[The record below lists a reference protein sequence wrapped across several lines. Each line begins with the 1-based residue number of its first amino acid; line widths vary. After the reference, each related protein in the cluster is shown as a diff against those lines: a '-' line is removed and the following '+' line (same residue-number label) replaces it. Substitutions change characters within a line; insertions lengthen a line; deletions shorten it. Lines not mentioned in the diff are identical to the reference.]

1 MYLHSPFNMEQNKYD
16 LLVGKQNIPRPVL
29 YSVENDIT
37 VHFTSI
43 GLFIVDGSL
52 IFL

>member
-1 MYLHSPFNMEQNKYD
+1 MILHSPFIMEQNKYD
-16 LLVGKQNIPRPVL
+16 LLVDKQNIPRP
-29 YSVENDIT
+29 VENDIT